1 MRSSAATAT
10 AGPRAGAGASSERLR
25 LCFLDFFFSFFSFFL
40 RFLLSFF
47 SRFRFFSSSLDDD
60 DDDESDAIVLY
71 ATRTARAAAP
81 ELCLPCKL
89 TIST

>member
-25 LCFLDFFFSFFSFFL
+25 LCFLDFFFSFFL